1 VTATAVVVA
10 AVAAAVVIAVCR
22 PAPSSRPVESLLPLV
37 RRPRSP
43 RHGSVRHG
51 SPGRV
56 LPRSARRRAQHL
68 DRAMPDL
75 LDLLVLTLQAG
86 LPPPAAFVAVTPFAP
101 DVVVPALDAVV
112 ERHARGERFVHAL
125 DALIEHLGT
134 RALSLVAAIAAAERT
149 GLPLAP
155 TIDRIADDARAHR
168 RRSAEIEARR
178 LPVRLAVPLVC
189 CTLPSFVCIAIG
201 PVLVGA
207 LSSLRSV

>member
-1 VTATAVVVA
+1 MIAVAVV
-10 AVAAAVVIAVCR
+10 AVLVGAAVVAV
-22 PAPSSRPVESLLPLV
+22 SRPSAASRSVDSLLPPARTHRS
-37 RRPRSP
+37 RR
-43 RHGSVRHG
+43 
-51 SPGRV
+51 
-56 LPRSARRRAQHL
+56 RSAPVRMLPLTSRRRAQHL

-86 LPPPAAFVAVTPFAP
+86 LPPPAAFVALAPFAP
-101 DVVVPALDAVV
+101 EVLAPALDAVV

-125 DALIEHLGT
+125 DALVEQLGT
-134 RALSLVAAIAAAERT
+134 RALSLVAAIASAERS

>member
-1 VTATAVVVA
+1 
-10 AVAAAVVIAVCR
+10 
-22 PAPSSRPVESLLPLV
+22 
-37 RRPRSP
+37 
-43 RHGSVRHG
+43 
-51 SPGRV
+51 
-56 LPRSARRRAQHL
+56 
-68 DRAMPDL
+68 MPDL

-86 LPPPAAFVAVTPFAP
+86 LPPPAAFVALAP
-101 DVVVPALDAVV
+101 YAPEVVAPAVDAVV

-125 DALIEHLGT
+125 DALIEQLGT
-134 RALSLVAAIAAAERT
+134 RALSLVAAIAAAERS

>member
-1 VTATAVVVA
+1 MIATAIAVALLAGAAVTAVF
-10 AVAAAVVIAVCR
+10 R
-22 PAPSSRPVESLLPLV
+22 PSPSSRSVDSLLPPAGRGGPL
-37 RRPRSP
+37 RR
-43 RHGSVRHG
+43 GASVRM
-51 SPGRV
+51 
-56 LPRSARRRAQHL
+56 LPLSARRRAQHL

-86 LPPPAAFVAVTPFAP
+86 LPPSAAFVALAP
-101 DVVVPALDAVV
+101 YAPGVVAPAIDAVV

-125 DALIEHLGT
+125 DALIEQLGT
-134 RALSLVAAIAAAERT
+134 RALSLVAAIAAAERS

>member
-1 VTATAVVVA
+1 MIATTLAVALLAGAAVTAVF
-10 AVAAAVVIAVCR
+10 R
-22 PAPSSRPVESLLPLV
+22 PSPSSRSVDSLLPPARSGGS
-37 RRPRSP
+37 RRRSA
-43 RHGSVRHG
+43 SVRMF
-51 SPGRV
+51 P
-56 LPRSARRRAQHL
+56 LSARRRAQHL

-86 LPPPAAFVAVTPFAP
+86 LPPPAAFVALARYAP
-101 DVVVPALDAVV
+101 EVVAPAIDAVV

-125 DALIEHLGT
+125 DALIEQLGT
-134 RALSLVAAIAAAERT
+134 RALPLVAAIAAAERS

>member
-1 VTATAVVVA
+1 VIATDPATAVVAV
-10 AVAAAVVIAVCR
+10 VAAAVVVAVCK
-22 PAPSSRPVESLLPLV
+22 PSPSSRSVESLVARNGGPRRTHIPARV
-37 RRPRSP
+37 RAFPASR
-43 RHGSVRHG
+43 
-51 SPGRV
+51 
-56 LPRSARRRAQHL
+56 RRRAHRL

-86 LPPPAAFVAVTPFAP
+86 LPPPAAFAAMAPYAP
-101 DVVVPALDAVV
+101 DVLAPALAAVV

-125 DALIEHLGT
+125 DALVEHLGT
-134 RALSLVAAIAAAERT
+134 RALSLVAAIVTADRS

-168 RRSAEIEARR
+168 RRAAEIEARR

>member
-1 VTATAVVVA
+1 MIATTLAVALLAGAAVTAAL
-10 AVAAAVVIAVCR
+10 R
-22 PAPSSRPVESLLPLV
+22 PAPSSRSVDSLLTPARSSDSPRRGARVQALPMSV
-37 RRPRSP
+37 RRRT
-43 RHGSVRHG
+43 
-51 SPGRV
+51 
-56 LPRSARRRAQHL
+56 QQL

-86 LPPPAAFVAVTPFAP
+86 LPPPAAFVALAP
-101 DVVVPALDAVV
+101 YAPEVVAPALAAVV
-112 ERHARGERFVHAL
+112 ERHDRGERFVHAL
-125 DALIEHLGT
+125 DALVDLLGT
-134 RALSLVAAIAAAERT
+134 RALSLVAAIAAAERS